1 MNIYL
6 SAASLAVAGIV
17 AVPVFAESSKESM
30 EHLLVT
36 TTLHKSEAKTALP
49 VTVLSGDELK
59 QQIAAT
65 IGETLSLKPGLASA
79 SFGPAVGQPVIRGQQ
94 GARVTVL
101 QNSTSSADASAIS
114 ADHAVNVEPVLAE
127 SIEVLRGP
135 ATLLYGGGAIGGVVN
150 VIDKRVPIIVP
161 EQINGA
167 VELRHGTIND
177 ENTGVMAING
187 GVGSVAFHFDA
198 LQRSTNDIEIPGY
211 PVIDDEDEGKGV
223 IENTA
228 SDLSSYTIGA
238 SYISDFG
245 YIGFAINQLDNE
257 YGLPAGAHEDHGHG
271 DEEESVNID
280 IQQTRYDLRAEINDI
295 SRSLESLR
303 WFFTLTDYE
312 HDELEGAEVGTKWQ
326 RDAWENRLELV
337 HQPINNW
344 QGVIGL
350 QLKASEMSAIGD
362 ESFIPETKTESY
374 GLFLVEGYQHNDI
387 SYEVGARLDYDNVS
401 PDAALAKEESFT
413 SLSFSASLLWQ
424 IDQRWSLG
432 VFAAQSERA
441 PVLEELY
448 SNVGN
453 TVGDY
458 VEHVATGA
466 IEVGNENLDSE
477 TSNNL
482 DVSLN
487 FEVSAISGFVTVYY
501 NDFSDY
507 IFLENT
513 GSQQDE
519 ITVFGYQQTDAEFYG
534 IEFEAE
540 TLLGRVLAGDVQLA
554 VFADH
559 GRGKLQGQGDA
570 PRMTPSRLGSKLTY
584 SASAVSAYLSVVQ
597 VNDQKNPGLNESATE
612 AYQRWDAGVD
622 YKLVIAD
629 QLQTTL
635 FITLKNINDE
645 EIRNASSFLREV
657 APEAGRSIEFGLRA
671 SF

>member
-6 SAASLAVAGIV
+6 RAAGLAMAGIV

-59 QQIAAT
+59 QQLATT

-101 QNSTSSADASAIS
+101 QNSTSSADASSIS

-150 VIDKRVPIIVP
+150 VIDKRVPTAVP
-161 EQINGA
+161 EQLNGA
-167 VELRHGTIND
+167 VELRHGTVND

-187 GVGSVAFHFDA
+187 GTGSIAFHFDA
-198 LQRSTNDIEIPGY
+198 LKRSSNDVEIPGY
-211 PVIDDEDEGKGV
+211 PVIDDEDEGKGL

-228 SDLSSYTIGA
+228 SELSSYTVGA
-238 SYISDFG
+238 SYVSDFG
-245 YIGFAINQLDNE
+245 YIGFAVNQLDNE
-257 YGLPAGAHEDHGHG
+257 YGLPAGAHDDHGHG
-271 DEEESVNID
+271 DEEESVSID
-280 IQQTRYDLRAEINDI
+280 IKQARYDLRAEINDL

-326 RDAWENRLELV
+326 RDSWENRLELV

-350 QLKASEMSAIGD
+350 QLKESEMSAIGD
-362 ESFIPETKTESY
+362 ESFIPETNTESY
-374 GLFLVEGYQHNDI
+374 GLFLVEGYQQGDI
-387 SYEVGARLDYDNVS
+387 NYEIGARLDHDKLD
-401 PDAALAKEESFT
+401 PDAVLAKDESFT
-413 SLSFSASLLWQ
+413 SLSVSASLLWQ
-424 IDQRWSLG
+424 IDQSWSVG

-453 TVGDY
+453 SFGDY
-458 VEHVATGA
+458 VEHVATGS

-477 TSNNL
+477 TANNL

-487 FEVSAISGFVTVYY
+487 FQLATVSGFVTVYY

-513 GSQQDE
+513 GMEQDE
-519 ITVFGYQQTDAEFYG
+519 ITVFSYQQTDAEFYG
-534 IEFEAE
+534 VEFEA
-540 TLLGRVLAGDVQLA
+540 TTMLGRLFAGDVELT

-559 GRGKLQGQGDA
+559 GRGKLQDQGDA
-570 PRMTPSRLGSKLTY
+570 PRMTPSRLGSKLAY
-584 SASAVSAYLSVVQ
+584 SASAASAYLAVVQ
-597 VNDQKNPGLNESATE
+597 VNDQKNPGLNESTTKS
-612 AYQRWDAGVD
+612 YQRWDAGID
-622 YKLVIAD
+622 YKLAVTD
-629 QLQTTL
+629 QLQSTL
-635 FITLKNINDE
+635 FIKLKNLGDE

-657 APEAGRSIEFGLRA
+657 APEAGRSIELGLRA